1 MLVVKLREAMARY
14 RIRKGTR
21 ITYDVLA
28 EMTGIAVPTL
38 RAIGSRLGYHP
49 TLANIEKL
57 CVALELTPGE
67 LLEIID
73 DPPKPK
79 RKAKRTRAGGTGGK

>member
-14 RIRKGTR
+14 RVRKGTR
-21 ITYDVLA
+21 VTYDILA

-49 TLANIEKL
+49 TLGNIEKL
-57 CVALELTPGE
+57 CAALEVTPGE

-73 DPPKPK
+73 DPPP
-79 RKAKRTRAGGTGGK
+79 RKKVKKKGRKKQK